1 MLEKLYARYARL
13 IASDDI
19 VIVIMPKHFTCCR
32 CHKRCKSDPAQR
44 RPVQSHLRTQTEND
58 LGRPLEPGDVICSAC
73 RRRLARIKDLAID
86 VQHQHKDTIDP
97 DYQPPAPF
105 SASIIKSPKSIQL
118 QINSTPRNHKNR
130 VICKKPSGHRNHHVI
145 RSKFLFIIYTNTMF
159 HTLII
164 NVELVASIYWAY
176 VHLTLDII

>member
-86 VQHQHKDTIDP
+86 
-97 DYQPPAPF
+97 
-105 SASIIKSPKSIQL
+105 
-118 QINSTPRNHKNR
+118 
-130 VICKKPSGHRNHHVI
+130 
-145 RSKFLFIIYTNTMF
+145 MF

-164 NVELVASIYWAY
+164 NVEKVFDKLANDRHYSESVSVI
-176 VHLTLDII
+176 LFMNI